1 MELGLS
7 LGDSSRPLL
16 GFMEKPREATSNQL
30 GLGFNTTL
38 SIGPIITRQKD
49 HQQDEDEEYQEE
61 EEEETKPKNNNTH
74 RIQGPDGL
82 SSNPN
87 NNNNTVLHQ
96 LDLLPQLA
104 LPWHPPSENGTHPL
118 FHFYPYKCFPS
129 VFVFIFHPISYTK
142 FL

>member
-16 GFMEKPREATSNQL
+16 GFMEKPREASNQL

-38 SIGPIITRQKD
+38 SIGPIITTHKD
-49 HQQDEDEEYQEE
+49 HQQDEDEEYQD
-61 EEEETKPKNNNTH
+61 EETKPNNNNNTH
-74 RIQGPDGL
+74 RTED
-82 SSNPN
+82 PN
-87 NNNNTVLHQ
+87 DLCSKPNNNTVLHQ
-96 LDLLPQLA
+96 LDFLPQLA